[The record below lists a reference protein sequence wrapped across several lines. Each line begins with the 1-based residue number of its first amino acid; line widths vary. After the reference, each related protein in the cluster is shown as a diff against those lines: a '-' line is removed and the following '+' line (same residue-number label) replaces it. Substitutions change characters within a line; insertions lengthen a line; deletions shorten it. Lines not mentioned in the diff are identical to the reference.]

1 MNQKHSIYYKYD
13 AKTCVTFQ
21 YGFLI
26 LNGLVFGGGTVAAL
40 WISMF
45 RESWLY
51 SVFALFCFLIYMI
64 LRHVPSNVLGGV
76 LYTDCD
82 AVKMKN
88 ILFMIENRVKVEQAK
103 IAWRLLRVQAASFIQ
118 GCEQESF
125 ELLQTCKDYKKPAGY
140 ELFCLSLYVRHYS
153 LTEEWEKYEETKEKL
168 YNLIMIQKP
177 SSKNRLVYERY
188 MKGNEAGEKCRA
200 GEFEEARSLYQEMLN
215 EKKSNM
221 LIRVIVHERLAAID
235 MKEGKYESAKQHLI
249 YVAQKG
255 GTTYMSEEARVKL
268 QQLEQEQK

>member
-1 MNQKHSIYYKYD
+1 MNHKHSIYYQYD
-13 AKTCVTFQ
+13 AKTCVRFH

-26 LNGLVFGGGTVAAL
+26 GNGLVFGGGTVALL

-45 RESWLY
+45 RESRLY
-51 SVFALFCFLIYMI
+51 SLFALLCFLIYMI

-82 AVKMKN
+82 VVKMRD

-103 IAWRLLRVQAASFIQ
+103 IAWRLLRVQAVSFIRD
-118 GCEQESF
+118 CEQESF
-125 ELLQTCKDYKKPAGY
+125 ELLQTCKGYKKPAGY
-140 ELFCLSLYVRHYS
+140 ELFCLSLYIRHYS

-168 YNLIMIQKP
+168 YNMITVQRP
-177 SSKNRLVYERY
+177 SSKSRLAYERY
-188 MKGNEAGEKCRA
+188 LKGNEAGEKFRA
-200 GEFEEARSLYQEMLN
+200 GEFEEARSLYQEMLD

-235 MKEGKYESAKQHLI
+235 MIEGKYESAKQHLI
-249 YVAQKG
+249 FVAQNG
-255 GTTYMSEEARVKL
+255 GTTYMVEEARAKL
-268 QQLEQEQK
+268 QQIEQE

>member
-1 MNQKHSIYYKYD
+1 MNHKHSIYYKYD
-13 AKTCVTFQ
+13 AKTCVRLH

-45 RESWLY
+45 RESRLY
-51 SVFALFCFLIYMI
+51 SMIALFCFLIYMI
-64 LRHVPSNVLGGV
+64 LRHVPSAILGGV

-82 AVKMKN
+82 AVKMRD

-103 IAWRLLRVQAASFIQ
+103 IAWRLLRVQAVSLIQ

-125 ELLQTCKDYKKPAGY
+125 ELLQTCKGYKKTAAY
-140 ELFCLSLYVRHYS
+140 EWFSLSLYVRHYS

-168 YNLIMIQKP
+168 YNMIAAQKP
-177 SSKNRLVYERY
+177 SSKRRLAYERY
-188 MKGNEAGEKCRA
+188 MKGNEAGKKRREGK
-200 GEFEEARSLYQEMLN
+200 FEEARGLYQELLD

-221 LIRVIVHERLAAID
+221 LIRVTVHERLASMD
-235 MKEGKYESAKQHLI
+235 MEEGKYESAKQHLI
-249 YVAQKG
+249 FVAQNG
-255 GTTYMSEEARVKL
+255 GTTYMAEEAGVKL
-268 QQLEQEQK
+268 QQL